1 MARSPGHFFGK
12 TALKSQKRW
21 LIPMN
26 SSTDTRLTHE
36 PLEANQTQVDSNCP
50 SPSCAAFQKQYLFG
64 DIQAGV
70 ITATMAIPLSIG
82 IALMSD
88 YPIQV
93 GLATVAF
100 ASFIGFLF
108 AWFRPGNFIGAPG
121 IAAGLA
127 PILAMGV
134 ATFGIQNMAF
144 IIFLTATFQA
154 IVWKF
159 NWQRYLLMV
168 VPPYLVEGLLAG
180 IGLKIA
186 LKFLPFLWM
195 LPAGMAVSPD
205 FFTAERVILIGL
217 SLVGA
222 ILFLVLF
229 AQFKDTK
236 PAIPYFVLIVFGII
250 AAQFASVKML
260 SVQDVELALA
270 WPIPHFET
278 WTLWVYAIFFAMM
291 LAAVDVIEQVMSNAA
306 IEKIDPLK
314 RPCNSN
320 NSLLSIWV
328 SNMGSSFFGGMTNLD
343 GLAKSSTNRLAGAY
357 TKFSVLV
364 IGLMMTFFVF
374 YSSYLDYLPYFAL
387 AIIMTFVGI
396 RMALGVFH
404 IAEHGPYA
412 LLLAILC
419 GLLVFQVGIFEGL
432 IITLV
437 VHALISYVIYSKVES
452 LETKAIVRQYFT
464 RFKDDDNLT

>member
-1 MARSPGHFFGK
+1 M
-12 TALKSQKRW
+12 TTQ
-21 LIPMN
+21 
-26 SSTDTRLTHE
+26 TDT
-36 PLEANQTQVDSNCP
+36 QTDTQDHGS
-50 SPSCAAFQKQYLFG
+50 AAFRKEYALR
-64 DIQAGV
+64 DVQAGV

-134 ATFGIQNMAF
+134 ATFGIENMAF

-154 IVWKF
+154 LIWKF
-159 NWQRYLLMV
+159 NWQRYLLMA
-168 VPPYLVEGLLAG
+168 VPTYLVEGLLAG

-195 LPAGMAVSPD
+195 LPAGMIVSD
-205 FFTAERVILIGL
+205 DVFWTDDRINVVILSLIG
-217 SLVGA
+217 VG
-222 ILFLVLF
+222 LFLFLF
-229 AQFKDTK
+229 QKFKDTK
-236 PAIPYFVLIVFGII
+236 PAMPYFALIIFGIA
-250 AAQFASVKML
+250 AAQFFEVNMLRVEDVDFQLRFPVPDFDSV
-260 SVQDVELALA
+260 S
-270 WPIPHFET
+270 
-278 WTLWVYAIFFAMM
+278 LWIYAIFFSLM
-291 LAAVDVIEQVMSNAA
+291 LAIVDVIEQVMSNAA

-328 SNMGSSFFGGMTNLD
+328 SNMGASFFGGMTNLD

-357 TKFSVLV
+357 TKLSVLV
-364 IGLMMTFFVF
+364 IGLMIAFFVF
-374 YSSYLDYLPYFAL
+374 NSQYLDNLPYFAL

-396 RMALGVFH
+396 RMVMGVLHVAQF
-404 IAEHGPYA
+404 GPYA

-419 GLLVFQVGIFEGL
+419 GLLVFKVGIFEGL

-437 VHALISYVIYSKVES
+437 IHAVINYVIFSKIENQP
-452 LETKAIVRQYFT
+452 TGTIIRQYFD
-464 RFKDDDNLT
+464 RFKDEEQGIN

>member
-1 MARSPGHFFGK
+1 MAQEN
-12 TALKSQKRW
+12 T
-21 LIPMN
+21 N
-26 SSTDTRLTHE
+26 STTPE
-36 PLEANQTQVDSNCP
+36 VNDSG
-50 SPSCAAFQKQYLFG
+50 SAAFRSEYAVR
-64 DIQAGV
+64 DVQAGV

-82 IALMSD
+82 IAMMSD

-134 ATFGIQNMAF
+134 ATFGIENMAF
-144 IIFLTATFQA
+144 IIFMTATFQA
-154 IVWKF
+154 IIWKF
-159 NWQRYLLMV
+159 NWQRYLLMA
-168 VPPYLVEGLLAG
+168 VPGYLVEGLLAG

-195 LPAGMAVSPD
+195 LPVGVAAGEEFWSDSRVHV
-205 FFTAERVILIGL
+205 VILSVIGAAMFL
-217 SLVGA
+217 L
-222 ILFLVLF
+222 LFKK
-229 AQFKDTK
+229 FKDTK
-236 PAIPYFVLIVFGII
+236 PALPYFALIVFGII
-250 AAQFASVKML
+250 AAMFIDVKML
-260 SVQDVELALA
+260 KVEDVNFNIGL
-270 WPIPHFET
+270 PIPDFDSA
-278 WTLWVYAIFFAMM
+278 WLWVYAIFFSLM
-291 LAAVDVIEQVMSNAA
+291 LAVVDVIEQVMSNAA

-357 TKFSVLV
+357 TKLSVLV
-364 IGLMMTFFVF
+364 IGLLIAFFVF
-374 YSSYLDYLPYFAL
+374 NVQYLDHLPYFAL

-396 RMALGVFH
+396 KMVLGVLH
-404 IAEHGPYA
+404 TAQHGPYA
-412 LLLAILC
+412 MLLATLC
-419 GLLVFQVGIFEGL
+419 GLLVFKVGIFEGL

-437 VHALISYVIYSKVES
+437 IHALIYYVIFKNIES
-452 LETKAIVRQYFT
+452 MQTGTIVRQYFQK
-464 RFKDDDNLT
+464 FKEDEKEIN

>member
-1 MARSPGHFFGK
+1 MAQENTNTS
-12 TALKSQKRW
+12 
-21 LIPMN
+21 N
-26 SSTDTRLTHE
+26 SEMTD
-36 PLEANQTQVDSNCP
+36 SG
-50 SPSCAAFQKQYLFG
+50 SAAFRSEYAVR
-64 DIQAGV
+64 DVQAGV

-82 IALMSD
+82 IAMMSD

-134 ATFGIQNMAF
+134 ATFGIENMAF
-144 IIFLTATFQA
+144 IIFMTATFQA
-154 IVWKF
+154 LIWKF
-159 NWQRYLLMV
+159 NWQRYLLMA
-168 VPPYLVEGLLAG
+168 VPGYLVEGLLAG

-195 LPAGMAVSPD
+195 LPVGVAAGEEFWSDGRVHV
-205 FFTAERVILIGL
+205 VILSVIGAAMFL
-217 SLVGA
+217 
-222 ILFLVLF
+222 ILFKK
-229 AQFKDTK
+229 FKDTK
-236 PAIPYFVLIVFGII
+236 PALPYFALIVFGII
-250 AAQFASVKML
+250 AAMFIDVKML
-260 SVQDVELALA
+260 KVDDVDFNIGL
-270 WPIPHFET
+270 PIPSFDSA
-278 WTLWVYAIFFAMM
+278 WLWIYAIFFSLM
-291 LAAVDVIEQVMSNAA
+291 LAVVDVIEQVMSNAA

-357 TKFSVLV
+357 TKLSVLV
-364 IGLMMTFFVF
+364 IGLLITFFVF
-374 YSSYLDYLPYFAL
+374 NVQYLDHLPYFAL

-396 RMALGVFH
+396 KMVLGVLH
-404 IAEHGPYA
+404 TAKHGPYA
-412 LLLAILC
+412 MLLATLC
-419 GLLVFQVGIFEGL
+419 GLLVFKVGIFEGL

-437 VHALISYVIYSKVES
+437 IHAVIYYVIFKNVES
-452 LETKAIVRQYFT
+452 MQTGTIVRQYFQK
-464 RFKDDDNLT
+464 FKEDEKEIN

>member
-1 MARSPGHFFGK
+1 MTKGV
-12 TALKSQKRW
+12 KRTMTNKQ
-21 LIPMN
+21 IN
-26 SSTDTRLTHE
+26 T
-36 PLEANQTQVDSNCP
+36 EADKGVEQNIDHGS
-50 SPSCAAFQKQYLFG
+50 AAFVAKYAG
-64 DIQAGV
+64 RDIQAGV

-82 IALMSD
+82 IAMMSD

-134 ATFGIQNMAF
+134 ATFGIENMAF
-144 IIFLTATFQA
+144 IIFMTATFQA
-154 IVWKF
+154 LIWRF
-159 NWQRYLLMV
+159 NWQRYLLMA

-195 LPAGMAVSPD
+195 LPVGVAVSED
-205 FFTAERVILIGL
+205 FWNDSRIQVITL
-217 SLVGA
+217 SIIGA
-222 ILFLVLF
+222 IMFLALFKK
-229 AQFKDTK
+229 FKDTK
-236 PAIPYFVLIVFGII
+236 PALPYFALIVFGIV
-250 AAQFASVKML
+250 AAQFIELKML
-260 SVQDVELALA
+260 MVEDVGLELRL
-270 WPIPHFET
+270 PIPEFESLY
-278 WTLWVYAIFFAMM
+278 LWVYAIFFALM
-291 LAAVDVIEQVMSNAA
+291 LAVVDVIEQVMSNAA

-357 TKFSVLV
+357 TKFSVLI
-364 IGLMMTFFVF
+364 IGLLIAFFVF
-374 YSSYLDYLPYFAL
+374 NVQYLDNLPYFAL

-396 RMALGVFH
+396 KMVLGLLHVATF
-404 IAEHGPYA
+404 GPYA
-412 LLLAILC
+412 VLLATVC

-437 VHALISYVIYSKVES
+437 IHAIISYVIFSKIERMPAG
-452 LETKAIVRQYFT
+452 TIVSKYFQK
-464 RFKDDDNLT
+464 FKNDENEIN

>member
-1 MARSPGHFFGK
+1 MAQQDTNTAPTENADPG
-12 TALKSQKRW
+12 S
-21 LIPMN
+21 
-26 SSTDTRLTHE
+26 
-36 PLEANQTQVDSNCP
+36 
-50 SPSCAAFQKQYLFG
+50 AAFRSEYAVR
-64 DIQAGV
+64 DVQAGV

-82 IALMSD
+82 IAMMSD

-134 ATFGIQNMAF
+134 ATFGIENMAF
-144 IIFLTATFQA
+144 IIFMTATFQA
-154 IVWKF
+154 LIWKF
-159 NWQRYLLMV
+159 NWQRYLLMA
-168 VPPYLVEGLLAG
+168 VPGYLVEGLLAG

-195 LPAGMAVSPD
+195 LPVGVAVGDD
-205 FFTAERVILIGL
+205 FWADGRIQVIVLSVIGAAL
-217 SLVGA
+217 FL
-222 ILFLVLF
+222 ILFKK
-229 AQFKDTK
+229 FKDTK
-236 PAIPYFVLIVFGII
+236 PALPYFALILFGII
-250 AAQFASVKML
+250 AALFIDVKML
-260 SVQDVELALA
+260 KVEDVDFSIGL
-270 WPIPHFET
+270 PIPDFDSA
-278 WTLWVYAIFFAMM
+278 WLWIYAIFFSLM
-291 LAAVDVIEQVMSNAA
+291 LAVVDVIEQVMSNAA

-357 TKFSVLV
+357 TKLSVLV
-364 IGLMMTFFVF
+364 IGLLITFFVF
-374 YSSYLDYLPYFAL
+374 NVQYLDHLPYFAL

-396 RMALGVFH
+396 KMVLGVLH
-404 IAEHGPYA
+404 TAQHGPYA
-412 LLLAILC
+412 LLLATLC
-419 GLLVFQVGIFEGL
+419 GLLVFKVGIFEGL
-432 IITLV
+432 IITLGI
-437 VHALISYVIYSKVES
+437 HAIIYYVIFKNIESKP
-452 LETKAIVRQYFT
+452 TGTIVRQYFQK
-464 RFKDDDNLT
+464 FKEDEKEIN

>member
-1 MARSPGHFFGK
+1 MENTRVE
-12 TALKSQKRW
+12 
-21 LIPMN
+21 
-26 SSTDTRLTHE
+26 TDQ
-36 PLEANQTQVDSNCP
+36 ANKIEDHGS
-50 SPSCAAFQKQYLFG
+50 AAFRKEYALR
-64 DIQAGV
+64 DVQAGV

-134 ATFGIQNMAF
+134 ATFGIENMAF
-144 IIFLTATFQA
+144 IIFMTATFQA
-154 IVWKF
+154 LIWKF
-159 NWQRYLLMV
+159 NWQRYLLMA
-168 VPPYLVEGLLAG
+168 VPTYLVEGLLAG

-195 LPAGMAVSPD
+195 LPATMAVPEEFWTSD
-205 FFTAERVILIGL
+205 RIAVIILSMIGL
-217 SLVGA
+217 VIFLSLFK
-222 ILFLVLF
+222 I
-229 AQFKDTK
+229 FKDTK
-236 PAIPYFVLIVFGII
+236 PAMPYFALIIFGIV
-250 AAQFASVKML
+250 ASQFFEVNML
-260 SVQDVELALA
+260 KVEDVEFQLGL
-270 WPIPHFET
+270 PIPDFDSVY
-278 WTLWVYAIFFAMM
+278 LWVYAIFFALM
-291 LAAVDVIEQVMSNAA
+291 LATVDVIEQVMSNAA

-328 SNMGSSFFGGMTNLD
+328 SNMGASFFGGMTNLD

-357 TKFSVLV
+357 TKLSVLV
-364 IGLMMTFFVF
+364 IGLMITFFVF
-374 YSSYLDYLPYFAL
+374 NSQYLDHLPYFAL

-396 RMALGVFH
+396 KMVLGLLHVAQF
-404 IAEHGPYA
+404 GPYA
-412 LLLAILC
+412 LLLGSLC
-419 GLLVFQVGIFEGL
+419 GILVFKVGIFEGL
-432 IITLV
+432 LITLGL
-437 VHALISYVIYSKVES
+437 HAVINYVIFSKIENKPAG
-452 LETKAIVRQYFT
+452 TIVRNYFD
-464 RFKDDDNLT
+464 RFKNDEGNVN

>member
-1 MARSPGHFFGK
+1 M
-12 TALKSQKRW
+12 
-21 LIPMN
+21 
-26 SSTDTRLTHE
+26 DTNKITNNNEHG
-36 PLEANQTQVDSNCP
+36 S
-50 SPSCAAFQKQYLFG
+50 AAFRAEYAVR

-108 AWFRPGNFIGAPG
+108 AWFRPGNYIGAPG

-144 IIFLTATFQA
+144 IIFLTATFQG
-154 IVWKF
+154 IIWKF
-159 NWQRYLLMV
+159 NWQRYLLMA
-168 VPPYLVEGLLAG
+168 VPTYLVEGLLAG

-186 LKFLPFLWM
+186 LKFIPFLWM
-195 LPAGMAVSPD
+195 LPVGLVATAD
-205 FFTAERVILIGL
+205 FWNDERITVVILSIVGVIGFL
-217 SLVGA
+217 A
-222 ILFLVLF
+222 LF
-229 AQFKDTK
+229 QKFKDTK
-236 PAIPYFVLIVFGII
+236 PAMPYFVLIIFGII
-250 AAQFASVKML
+250 VAQVFNLNML
-260 SVQDVELALA
+260 RVEDVEFNLAL
-270 WPIPHFET
+270 PIPDFDT
-278 WTLWVYAIFFAMM
+278 VYLWTYAIFFALM
-291 LAAVDVIEQVMSNAA
+291 LATVDVIEQVMSNAA

-314 RPCNSN
+314 RSCNSN

-328 SNMGSSFFGGMTNLD
+328 SNMGASFFGGMTNLD

-364 IGLMMTFFVF
+364 IGLMITFFVF
-374 YSSYLDYLPYFAL
+374 NVDLLHNLPYFAL
-387 AIIMTFVGI
+387 AIIMGFVGI
-396 RMALGVFH
+396 RMVMGLLHVAH
-404 IAEHGPYA
+404 HGPYA
-412 LLLAILC
+412 LLLATVC
-419 GLLVFQVGIFEGL
+419 ALLVFKVGIFEGL

-437 VHALISYVIYSKVES
+437 AHAVINFVIFKHIDEMATGSIIRK
-452 LETKAIVRQYFT
+452 YFD
-464 RFKDDDNLT
+464 RFKNDEGVN

>member
-1 MARSPGHFFGK
+1 MDTNTINP
-12 TALKSQKRW
+12 SQEHG
-21 LIPMN
+21 
-26 SSTDTRLTHE
+26 S
-36 PLEANQTQVDSNCP
+36 
-50 SPSCAAFQKQYLFG
+50 AAFRAEYAIR
-64 DIQAGV
+64 DVQAGV

-108 AWFRPGNFIGAPG
+108 AWFRPGNYIGAPG

-144 IIFLTATFQA
+144 IIFLTAFFQA
-154 IVWKF
+154 IIWSF
-159 NWQRYLLMV
+159 NWQRYLLMA
-168 VPPYLVEGLLAG
+168 VPTYLVEGLLAG

-195 LPAGMAVSPD
+195 LPVGLIA
-205 FFTAERVILIGL
+205 TAEFWSNERLTVVVLSVIG
-217 SLVGA
+217 VV
-222 ILFLVLF
+222 LFLALF
-229 AQFKDTK
+229 QKFKDTK
-236 PAIPYFVLIVFGII
+236 PAMPYFVLIIFGILVSQ
-250 AAQFASVKML
+250 AFNLNML
-260 SVQDVELALA
+260 TIEDVEFNLAL
-270 WPIPHFET
+270 PIPDFDSVY
-278 WTLWVYAIFFAMM
+278 LWLYAIFFALM
-291 LAAVDVIEQVMSNAA
+291 LATVDVIEQVMSNAA

-328 SNMGSSFFGGMTNLD
+328 SNMGASFFGGMTNLD

-357 TKFSVLV
+357 TKFSVLI
-364 IGLMMTFFVF
+364 IGLMITFFVF
-374 YSSYLDYLPYFAL
+374 NVELLHNLPYFAL
-387 AIIMTFVGI
+387 AIIMVFVGV
-396 RMALGVFH
+396 RMVMGLLHVAH
-404 IAEHGPYA
+404 HGPYA
-412 LLLAILC
+412 LLLATVC
-419 GLLVFQVGIFEGL
+419 ALLVFKVGIFEGL

-437 VHALISYVIYSKVES
+437 AHAVINFVIFRHIDEM
-452 LETKAIVRQYFT
+452 KAGSIIRQYFD
-464 RFKDDDNLT
+464 RFKDDDNIT

>member
-1 MARSPGHFFGK
+1 MTTKKIK
-12 TALKSQKRW
+12 TEK
-21 LIPMN
+21 
-26 SSTDTRLTHE
+26 
-36 PLEANQTQVDSNCP
+36 TQSVDHGS
-50 SPSCAAFQKQYLFG
+50 AAFVAKYAG
-64 DIQAGV
+64 RDIQAGV

-82 IALMSD
+82 IAMMSD

-108 AWFRPGNFIGAPG
+108 AWFRPGNYIGAPG

-134 ATFGIQNMAF
+134 ATFGIENMAF
-144 IIFLTATFQA
+144 VIFMTATFQA
-154 IVWKF
+154 LIWKYD
-159 NWQRYLLMV
+159 WQRYLLKA

-195 LPAGMAVSPD
+195 LPVGVAVGEEFWTD
-205 FFTAERVILIGL
+205 GRVQVVVL
-217 SLVGA
+217 SVIGA
-222 ILFLVLF
+222 ILFLGLF
-229 AQFKDTK
+229 KKFKDTK
-236 PAIPYFVLIVFGII
+236 PALPYFALIVFGI
-250 AAQFASVKML
+250 AASLFIDVRML
-260 SVQDVELALA
+260 KVEDVDFNIGL
-270 WPIPHFET
+270 PIPDFDSVY
-278 WTLWVYAIFFAMM
+278 LWVYAIFFALM
-291 LAAVDVIEQVMSNAA
+291 LAVVDVIEQVMSNAA

-328 SNMGSSFFGGMTNLD
+328 SNMGASFFGGMTNLD

-357 TKFSVLV
+357 TKLSVLV
-364 IGLMMTFFVF
+364 IGLLIAFFVF
-374 YSSYLDYLPYFAL
+374 NVEYLDNLPYFAL
-387 AIIMTFVGI
+387 AIIMTFVGVK
-396 RMALGVFH
+396 MVLGLLHV
-404 IAEHGPYA
+404 ATYGPYA
-412 LLLAILC
+412 VLLATVC

-437 VHALISYVIYSKVES
+437 IHAVISYVIFSKVES
-452 LETKAIVRQYFT
+452 MPAGTIVRKYFQK
-464 RFKDDDNLT
+464 FKEDKQEIN

>member
-1 MARSPGHFFGK
+1 MTEKKIK
-12 TALKSQKRW
+12 T
-21 LIPMN
+21 
-26 SSTDTRLTHE
+26 
-36 PLEANQTQVDSNCP
+36 EAEQQVDHGS
-50 SPSCAAFQKQYLFG
+50 AAFVAQYAG
-64 DIQAGV
+64 RDIQAGV

-82 IALMSD
+82 IAMMSD

-134 ATFGIQNMAF
+134 ATFGIENMAF
-144 IIFLTATFQA
+144 IIFMTASFQA
-154 IVWKF
+154 LIWKF
-159 NWQRYLLMV
+159 NWQRYLLMA
-168 VPPYLVEGLLAG
+168 VPSYLVEGLLAG

-195 LPAGMAVSPD
+195 LPVGVAVSEEFWQD
-205 FFTAERVILIGL
+205 SRIQVIILSVIG
-217 SLVGA
+217 A
-222 ILFLVLF
+222 FLFLALF
-229 AQFKDTK
+229 KKFKDTK
-236 PAIPYFVLIVFGII
+236 PALPYFALIVFGLVS
-250 AAQFASVKML
+250 AQFIEVKML
-260 SVQDVELALA
+260 MVEDVGLELRL
-270 WPIPHFET
+270 PIPEFDSVY
-278 WTLWVYAIFFAMM
+278 LWLYAIAFSFM
-291 LAAVDVIEQVMSNAA
+291 LAVVDVIEQVMSNAA

-328 SNMGSSFFGGMTNLD
+328 SNMGSSFFAGMTNLD

-357 TKFSVLV
+357 TKFSVLI
-364 IGLMMTFFVF
+364 IGLLIAFFVF
-374 YSSYLDYLPYFAL
+374 NVQYLDHLPYFAL

-396 RMALGVFH
+396 KMVLGLLHV
-404 IAEHGPYA
+404 ATYGPYA
-412 LLLAILC
+412 LLLATVC
-419 GLLVFQVGIFEGL
+419 GLLVFLVGIFEGL

-437 VHALISYVIYSKVES
+437 IHAVISYVIFSKIERMPGG
-452 LETKAIVRQYFT
+452 TIVRQYFKK
-464 RFKDDDNLT
+464 FKDEEQEIN